1 MKKQKKAMALVAVVA
16 VALLATTLF
25 SGLNKP
31 EEVQETAKAWIELRT
46 KKATIEVAST
56 DGDLN
61 RQQALVNNVE
71 VRYTDANGTTG
82 EWFREKEG
90 TFEGTK
96 DAFTFTTDTGFKYSV
111 VVNEADVQV
120 TVSKDTALATVG
132 FKMVVVDT
140 ASNKDATVSKPA
152 LMVGSNAE
160 SKEEMAEIREE
171 AAVSEREQDLDKKGE
186 VAGIQKPENIHQ
198 PNQETIEETVEK
210 VEKDGEID
218 YVFTEQ
224 RPESDPVTEEKQ
236 EAPKKEEKPV
246 VETTTPSESETE
258 EPVVE
263 ETVEEVVE
271 ETTPTEEEPIVKTK
285 LNTYERVSI
294 LVSKGNV
301 LSAFSHNGGNGN
313 KLNLIVDSIDGTVYH
328 CHTKDGVSYDVTVH
342 TANIEL
348 NGEVYYF

>member
-1 MKKQKKAMALVAVVA
+1 MKKTKKSMALVAVVA

-31 EEVQETAKAWIELRT
+31 EEVQETAKAWIELKT
-46 KKATIEVAST
+46 TKATIEVAST

-96 DAFTFTTDTGFKYSV
+96 DAFTFTLDTGFKYSV
-111 VVNEADVQV
+111 IVNGADVQV

-160 SKEEMAEIREE
+160 SEEEMAEIREE
-171 AAVSEREQDLDKKGE
+171 AAVSEREQDLGEKGE
-186 VAGIQKPENIHQ
+186 VVGIQKPENIHQ
-198 PNQETIEETVEK
+198 PTQETIKEVTEK

-218 YVFTEQ
+218 YVFTEK
-224 RPESDPVTEEKQ
+224 RPESDPVQE

-258 EPVVE
+258 EPVAE
-263 ETVEEVVE
+263 ETVEEEVVE
-271 ETTPTEEEPIVKTK
+271 ETAPEETPKEEVIEETK

-294 LVSKGNV
+294 LISKGNV
-301 LSAFSHNGGNGN
+301 LSAFSHNGGNG
-313 KLNLIVDSIDGTVYH
+313 KLNLIVDSIDGAVYH

-342 TANIEL
+342 TANIEF